1 MRGKATVFNFSNEKS
16 YVFCMKSN
24 DLFVTFSWERVP
36 VMIYNFLCEKVTV
49 LEEIENFVTFAYIKV
64 TIIAN

>member
-1 MRGKATVFNFSNEKS
+1 
-16 YVFCMKSN
+16 
-24 DLFVTFSWERVP
+24 
-36 VMIYNFLCEKVTV
+36 MIYIFLFEKVTV

>member
-1 MRGKATVFNFSNEKS
+1 
-16 YVFCMKSN
+16 MKSN
-24 DLFVTFSWERVP
+24 DLFVTFSWERVT
-36 VMIYNFLCEKVTV
+36 VMIYNLLFEKVTV

>member
-1 MRGKATVFNFSNEKS
+1 
-16 YVFCMKSN
+16 MKSK